1 MLNLVDKEKSYSQKA
16 AGAESCRGRTEESFS
31 IPQLEEHDI
40 NINKAFHTIML
51 KWEKRRNSGTAAT
64 AAVGPQAQNTDNS
77 SDTERSSCRAVVEFG
92 GCSPQKGPAT
102 STTSTAAAAQ
112 QQNQQQTIES
122 YNSYWQNASTPQP
135 PHHYYTGGTGS
146 LVYST
151 ISGDAHSICSSNADV
166 SARLSTRTHQ
176 LSSSL
181 ILVPTPPASFHHHHH
196 YPNHHHQQQITVDPS
211 YNNNIVPM
219 SSPSGTGAI
228 GGGGHIGIYHQA
240 NSTAT
245 APANVSAAI
254 PAMPF
259 CCECHATQNR
269 CSNDSCPCFA
279 TRRMCDEHCESAR
292 YRGDC
297 LNQAICKCSCEAD
310 PSKPAKNVCTKSN
323 CDCLRIKESCSKL
336 CACKQIC
343 KNKEPPKRA
352 AKVNKPAQ
360 GCQCAKGKKQCSKK
374 ECQCRGV
381 YEFCSTN
388 CKCGG
393 DCANGASKFHVPKH
407 VQNCFLEHKHE
418 SSGLIVT
425 LIGDGYIYRGDF
437 FHDSKNEPHVEEQLV
452 AAIYDLIS
460 KYKVDLYEIVIF
472 VSKSPCFHQDCEPKC
487 EVVDECKC
495 NKACAK
501 LLGLLLSKVRKE
513 LSKVDVRMTVKFLYP
528 HLNRGDLYTKQG
540 ILSMLQSGIK
550 VEPLL
555 LKDWSAVMDWA
566 PHPEHKGEY
575 LQLWG
580 NHNLDRAVAQS
591 QAFINECRRALGL
604 SMKFW
609 VAEIHEIVKNTIL
622 HYSEI
627 RGKCNE
633 LNDALKQLDLT
644 ATPHKIRTTPSKRRS
659 FIDMHELRDKLL
671 MRGGTSTEGGGAGK
685 GAKNGSS
692 VSVASEEAHA
702 QAMVAS
708 FCGRSFDDGET
719 NEIAQRI
726 RKATASINLEIE
738 ALMEFLAHKG
748 AIG

>member
-1 MLNLVDKEKSYSQKA
+1 MA
-16 AGAESCRGRTEESFS
+16 
-31 IPQLEEHDI
+31 
-40 NINKAFHTIML
+40 ML
-51 KWEKRRNSGTAAT
+51 KWEKRRDSGSAS
-64 AAVGPQAQNTDNS
+64 VQQQQHQNGNS
-77 SDTERSSCRAVVEFG
+77 SDTERSSFRAVVEFG
-92 GCSPQKGPAT
+92 GSPQKPAPT
-102 STTSTAAAAQ
+102 TTTSAAAQ
-112 QQNQQQTIES
+112 QQQLRTTPQQHNVDC
-122 YNSYWQNASTPQP
+122 YNSYWRNATSTPQP
-135 PHHYYTGGTGS
+135 HYYTAGGTGS

-151 ISGDAHSICSSNADV
+151 ISDAQSICSSTFDV
-166 SARLSTRTHQ
+166 SARLSN
-176 LSSSL
+176 
-181 ILVPTPPASFHHHHH
+181 PTVHHHHID
-196 YPNHHHQQQITVDPS
+196 Q
-211 YNNNIVPM
+211 YNNILPM
-219 SSPSGTGAI
+219 SSPSGTGAGTI
-228 GGGGHIGIYHQA
+228 GHHQT
-240 NSTAT
+240 NSMAAAT
-245 APANVSAAI
+245 AQISAAI

-269 CSNDSCPCFA
+269 CSTDSCPCFA

-310 PSKPAKNVCTKSN
+310 PAKPAKNVCTKSC

-360 GCQCAKGKKQCSKK
+360 GCQCAKGKKQCGKK

-381 YEFCSTN
+381 YEFCSSS

-472 VSKSPCFHQDCEPKC
+472 VSKSPCFHQDCDPKC

-555 LKDWSAVMDWA
+555 MKDWSAVMDWA

-580 NHNLDRAVAQS
+580 SHNLDRVVAQS

-622 HYSEI
+622 HYTEI

-671 MRGGTSTEGGGAGK
+671 MRGGTSTEGGGGK

-726 RKATASINLEIE
+726 RKATASINMEIE
-738 ALMEFLAHKG
+738 SLMEFLAHKG

>member
-1 MLNLVDKEKSYSQKA
+1 
-16 AGAESCRGRTEESFS
+16 
-31 IPQLEEHDI
+31 
-40 NINKAFHTIML
+40 
-51 KWEKRRNSGTAAT
+51 
-64 AAVGPQAQNTDNS
+64 
-77 SDTERSSCRAVVEFG
+77 
-92 GCSPQKGPAT
+92 
-102 STTSTAAAAQ
+102 
-112 QQNQQQTIES
+112 
-122 YNSYWQNASTPQP
+122 
-135 PHHYYTGGTGS
+135 
-146 LVYST
+146 
-151 ISGDAHSICSSNADV
+151 
-166 SARLSTRTHQ
+166 
-176 LSSSL
+176 
-181 ILVPTPPASFHHHHH
+181 
-196 YPNHHHQQQITVDPS
+196 
-211 YNNNIVPM
+211 
-219 SSPSGTGAI
+219 
-228 GGGGHIGIYHQA
+228 
-240 NSTAT
+240 
-245 APANVSAAI
+245 
-254 PAMPF
+254 
-259 CCECHATQNR
+259 
-269 CSNDSCPCFA
+269 
-279 TRRMCDEHCESAR
+279 MCDEHCESAR

-310 PSKPAKNVCTKSN
+310 PTKPAKNVCTKSER

-352 AKVNKPAQ
+352 VKVNKPAQ
-360 GCQCAKGKKQCSKK
+360 GCQCAKSKKQCGKK

-381 YEFCSTN
+381 YEFCSSG

-393 DCANGASKFHVPKH
+393 DCTNGASKFHVPKH

-425 LIGDGYIYRGDF
+425 LIGDDYIYRGDF
-437 FHDSKNEPHVEEQLV
+437 YHDSKSEPHVEEQLV

-472 VSKSPCFHQDCEPKC
+472 VSKSPCFHQDCDPKC
-487 EVVDECKC
+487 EVVDECKS

-540 ILSMLQSGIK
+540 ILSMLQAGIK

-555 LKDWSAVMDWA
+555 MKDWSAVMDWA

-622 HYSEI
+622 HYTEI

-644 ATPHKIRTTPSKRRS
+644 ATPHKIRSTPSKRRS

-671 MRGGTSTEGGGAGK
+671 MRGGTSTEGGGGK
-685 GAKNGSS
+685 AKNGSNM
-692 VSVASEEAHA
+692 SVASDDAHA

-726 RKATASINLEIE
+726 RKATASINMEIE
-738 ALMEFLAHKG
+738 TLMEFLNHKG

>member
-1 MLNLVDKEKSYSQKA
+1 
-16 AGAESCRGRTEESFS
+16 
-31 IPQLEEHDI
+31 
-40 NINKAFHTIML
+40 ML
-51 KWEKRRNSGTAAT
+51 KWEKRRGSNKSDKHLITGKVPPIASIEEKSNNNINNDENFEEKSSTC
-64 AAVGPQAQNTDNS
+64 AVAD
-77 SDTERSSCRAVVEFG
+77 FG
-92 GCSPQKGPAT
+92 I
-102 STTSTAAAAQ
+102 
-112 QQNQQQTIES
+112 NQQQQSKPLAHPRSSLLQVGTATPTTNTRFNYNTDC
-122 YNSYWQNASTPQP
+122 YNSYWRNANT
-135 PHHYYTGGTGS
+135 GTGS
-146 LVYST
+146 LIYSNT
-151 ISGDAHSICSSNADV
+151 KTHSVVDADSVCSSSIDV
-166 SARLSTRTHQ
+166 STATSLVGHRTHK

-181 ILVPTPPASFHHHHH
+181 ILVPTQPLYYINPT
-196 YPNHHHQQQITVDPS
+196 HQQNINHLPENN
-211 YNNNIVPM
+211 YNNNIINTM
-219 SSPSGTGAI
+219 SSPQ
-228 GGGGHIGIYHQA
+228 GGPMHQGV
-240 NSTAT
+240 NSMS
-245 APANVSAAI
+245 NSINAAI

-259 CCECHATQNR
+259 CCECSAAQNR
-269 CSNDSCPCFA
+269 CSQNSCPCFA

-310 PSKPAKNVCTKSN
+310 PSKSAKNICSKSER

-336 CACKQIC
+336 CVCKQIC
-343 KNKEPPKRA
+343 KNKEPPKRTI
-352 AKVNKPAQ
+352 KINKPTQ
-360 GCQCAKGKKQCSKK
+360 GCQCAKGKKQCGKK

-381 YEFCSTN
+381 YEFCSPS
-388 CKCGG
+388 CKCSG
-393 DCANGASKFHVPKH
+393 DCTNGAAKFHVPKH

-425 LIGDGYIYRGDF
+425 LIGDNYIYRGDF
-437 FHDSKNEPHVEEQLV
+437 YHDSKSEPHVEEQLV

-460 KYKVDLYEIVIF
+460 KYNVDLYEIMIF

-487 EVVDECKC
+487 EVVDECKS

-540 ILSMLQSGIK
+540 ILSMLQAGIK

-555 LKDWSAVMDWA
+555 MKDWSAVMDWA

-580 NHNLDRAVAQS
+580 NHNLDRYVAQS

-622 HYSEI
+622 HYTEI
-627 RGKCNE
+627 RGKCHE

-644 ATPHKIRTTPSKRRS
+644 ATPHKIRSTPSKRRS

-671 MRGGTSTEGGGAGK
+671 MRGGTSTEGGK
-685 GAKNGSS
+685 AKNGSNI
-692 VSVASEEAHA
+692 SVASEDAHA

-726 RKATASINLEIE
+726 RKATANINLEIE
-738 ALMEFLAHKG
+738 TLMEFLTHKG
-748 AIG
+748 ASIG